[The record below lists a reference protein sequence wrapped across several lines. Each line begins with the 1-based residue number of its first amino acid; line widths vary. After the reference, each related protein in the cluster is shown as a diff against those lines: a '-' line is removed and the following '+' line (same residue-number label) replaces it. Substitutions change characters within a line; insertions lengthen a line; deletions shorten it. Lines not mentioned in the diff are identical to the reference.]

1 MNENTHVMKLID
13 YCSGNPM
20 PFGNQRG
27 REVFPQLKAIID
39 SIPSQ
44 RVFEI
49 SFEGIEFTDSSFAR
63 ESILLLAKMY
73 RGNKG
78 IYLSHFDPQ
87 NVDMLDNW
95 DYAAEKVEQP
105 ILVKMESD
113 IRLLGNQ
120 LSSSNKEVFDLVM
133 KAKAITTSKVATQL
147 GLSVPNASTKLKK
160 LVDEGYILRVE
171 EVAESGGIEFIYKSI
186 C

>member
-1 MNENTHVMKLID
+1 MNENAHVMKLLD
-13 YCSGNPM
+13 YCSKNPM
-20 PFGNQRG
+20 PYGNQKG

-133 KAKAITTSKVATQL
+133 KAKSITTSKAATQL
-147 GLSVPNASTKLKK
+147 NLSVPNASTKLKK

>member
-1 MNENTHVMKLID
+1 MNENAHVMKLID
-13 YCSGNPM
+13 YCLGNPM
-20 PFGNQRG
+20 PFGNQKG
-27 REVFPQLKAIID
+27 KEVFSQLKAVID
-39 SIPSQ
+39 SAPMQ
-44 RVFEI
+44 NVFEI

-73 RGNKG
+73 RGQKG
-78 IYLSHFDPQ
+78 IYLSHFDPKY
-87 NVDMLDNW
+87 VDMLDNW
-95 DYAAEKVEQP
+95 DYAAGKVYQP
-105 ILVKMESD
+105 VLVKMGGD

-133 KAKAITTSKVATQL
+133 KAKAITTSKVAAQL
-147 GLSVPNASTKLKK
+147 NLSVPNASTKLKK

>member
-1 MNENTHVMKLID
+1 MNENAHVMKLID

-20 PFGNQRG
+20 PFGNQEG
-27 REVFPQLKAIID
+27 KKVFPQLKAIID
-39 SIPSQ
+39 SASTQ
-44 RVFEI
+44 KVFEI
-49 SFEGIEFTDSSFAR
+49 SFEGIKFTDSSFAR

-78 IYLSHFDPQ
+78 IYLSHFDPK

-105 ILVKMESD
+105 ILVKMGGD

-133 KAKAITTSKVATQL
+133 KAKAITASKVATQL
-147 GLSVPNASTKLKK
+147 GLSVPNTSTKLKK

>member
-1 MNENTHVMKLID
+1 
-13 YCSGNPM
+13 M
-20 PFGNQRG
+20 PFGNQEG
-27 REVFPQLKAIID
+27 KKVFPQLKAIID
-39 SIPSQ
+39 SAPTQ
-44 RVFEI
+44 KVFEI
-49 SFEGIEFTDSSFAR
+49 SFEGIKFTDSSFAR

-78 IYLSHFDPQ
+78 IYLSNFDPK

-105 ILVKMESD
+105 ILVK
-113 IRLLGNQ
+113 LGDNVRILGSR
-120 LSSSNKEVFDLVM
+120 LSSSNQEVFDLVM
-133 KAKAITTSKVATQL
+133 KKKQITTNKVAGQL
-147 GLSVPNASTKLKK
+147 NLSVPNASTKLKK

>member
-1 MNENTHVMKLID
+1 MNENAHVMKLIE

-20 PFGNQRG
+20 PFGNQEG
-27 REVFPQLKAIID
+27 KKVFPQLKAIID
-39 SIPSQ
+39 SAQ
-44 RVFEI
+44 TQKVFEI
-49 SFEGIEFTDSSFAR
+49 SFEGIKFTDSSFAR

-73 RGNKG
+73 RGQKG
-78 IYLSHFDPQ
+78 IFLSYFDPEY
-87 NVDMLDNW
+87 VDMLDNW
-95 DYAAEKVEQP
+95 DYAAGKVGQP
-105 ILVKMESD
+105 ILVKMGGD

-133 KAKAITTSKVATQL
+133 KAKAITTSKVAAQL
-147 GLSVPNASTKLKK
+147 NLSVPNASTKLKK

>member
-1 MNENTHVMKLID
+1 MNENIHVMKLID

-20 PFGNQRG
+20 PFGNQKG
-27 REVFPQLKAIID
+27 RDVFPQLKAIID
-39 SIPSQ
+39 SAPAQ
-44 RVFEI
+44 RIFEI
-49 SFEGIEFTDSSFAR
+49 SFDGIEFTDSSFAR
-63 ESILLLAKMY
+63 ESVLLLAKMY

-78 IYLSHFDPQ
+78 LYLSHFDPK

-105 ILVKMESD
+105 ILVKMGEEA
-113 IRLLGNQ
+113 RLLGNR
-120 LSSSNKEVFDLVM
+120 LSSSNQEVFDLVM
-133 KAKAITTSKVATQL
+133 KTKEITTNKVAAQL
-147 GLSVPNASTKLKK
+147 NLSVPNASTKLKK